1 MCRKLGLLW
10 LSLLAVLVLIS
21 GCGQVLRVRA
31 QVAQL
36 EAMAAIDGQVDGDS
50 RQFGDLIVA
59 LLTKRGPGRFRREDW
74 LMPNDDGSFQFRV
87 QPGSYFLIAFSDD
100 NGNRELDENVA
111 VAFAGEAEP
120 KALRVRAS
128 ERITAPSIEVA
139 QMLAFADAGVLEHRK
154 RASRENVGRIVSLN
168 HEMFS
173 RGYYQLGIWRPLDFM
188 ERVGSGLFLLQRY
201 DPNRPTVLL
210 VHGQGGGPRDWSTLA
225 SALRR
230 KGMQVLIAYYPSG
243 VDLDVVRDW
252 LAEGILELRTR
263 WGLDSLHVVGHSMG
277 GLIARSL
284 TEALIERQQGLRVRS
299 LTTINSPMG
308 GLQSA
313 RTGVA
318 RAPIV
323 IPSWRALAAGSDYL
337 DRLSRWTQPKDVPY
351 FLVFTYR
358 TGSSG
363 DGVVPLSSQI
373 PLWVQA
379 EASVLRG
386 FESEHG
392 LALHDTRTIE
402 FITERLSSVESGEEV
417 RSSRPG
423 GSRSPAGKSD

>member
-1 MCRKLGLLW
+1 
-10 LSLLAVLVLIS
+10 
-21 GCGQVLRVRA
+21 
-31 QVAQL
+31 
-36 EAMAAIDGQVDGDS
+36 
-50 RQFGDLIVA
+50 
-59 LLTKRGPGRFRREDW
+59 
-74 LMPNDDGSFQFRV
+74 
-87 QPGSYFLIAFSDD
+87 
-100 NGNRELDENVA
+100 
-111 VAFAGEAEP
+111 
-120 KALRVRAS
+120 
-128 ERITAPSIEVA
+128 
-139 QMLAFADAGVLEHRK
+139 
-154 RASRENVGRIVSLN
+154 
-168 HEMFS
+168 
-173 RGYYQLGIWRPLDFM
+173 
-188 ERVGSGLFLLQRY
+188 
-201 DPNRPTVLL
+201 
-210 VHGQGGGPRDWSTLA
+210 
-225 SALRR
+225 
-230 KGMQVLIAYYPSG
+230 MQVLIAYYPSG

-308 GLQSA
+308 GLRSA